1 VVKEVTMFHNRIIED
16 YGIPLTSQKI
26 VPGNTRTAVSAGG
39 YQYVERTLAFT
50 SGGTTEVKVGDIIC
64 QTGINAVVTAISALT
79 AGTSWAAGTAAG
91 TFTIKNQI
99 GTFAAGAIY
108 VGAGSDEATIAGNST
123 VVATDYRFKNAL
135 AKVAVVQA
143 LTQSALITFDGSTP
157 DQTLLKGWTLAAG
170 QSIVVLEE
178 AIQRIQVVD
187 RVASSASTVFI
198 QYYF

>member
-1 VVKEVTMFHNRIIED
+1 MFHHRTIED

-50 SGGTTEVKVGDIIC
+50 GGGATEVKVGDVIC
-64 QTGINAVVTAISALT
+64 QSAGAIQAVVTAISAIT
-79 AGTSWAAGTAAG
+79 GTWGGTAAG
-91 TFTIKNQI
+91 TFTLKNQI
-99 GTFAAGAIY
+99 GTFVAGAIY
-108 VGAGSDEATIAGNST
+108 VGAGSDEATVAGNST
-123 VVATDYRFKNAL
+123 AVATDYRFQNAL
-135 AKVAVVQA
+135 AKVAVIQA
-143 LTQSALITFDGSTP
+143 IAQSALITFDGSTP

-187 RVASSASTVFI
+187 RVSGSLSTVFI